1 VPLTTEQFSILL
13 ETLLHFMEQ
22 GKRYSHKDLYKLYSM
37 IIEGTKRLNGY
48 SEWAK
53 FIDNAVKEWQKDMM
67 REIS

>member
-1 VPLTTEQFSILL
+1 
-13 ETLLHFMEQ
+13 
-22 GKRYSHKDLYKLYSM
+22 M